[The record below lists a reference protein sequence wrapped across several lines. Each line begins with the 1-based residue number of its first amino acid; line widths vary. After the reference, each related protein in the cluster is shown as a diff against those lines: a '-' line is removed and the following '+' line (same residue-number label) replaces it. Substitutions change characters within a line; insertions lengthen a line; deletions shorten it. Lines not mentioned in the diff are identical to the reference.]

1 MRRLLIIGATTA
13 AVLAIGGTAL
23 AAISGSGPGRHDDHP
38 SHLVV
43 DPSASASPAED
54 DPSRGV
60 DDNPTPGESA
70 TSIPAIDPT
79 TTPSPGATVD
89 DHGGLRTSG
98 TDDGPGDDHGR
109 GGHGTDD
116 GPGDDHGR
124 GGHGGDDRSGDD
136 HGGSGRR

>member
-1 MRRLLIIGATTA
+1 MRRLLVIGATTA

-23 AAISGSGPGRHDDHP
+23 AATSGSGRSRPDDGP

-54 DPSRGV
+54 NPSRGV
-60 DDNPTPGESA
+60 DDNPTPGESV

-79 TTPSPGATVD
+79 VTPSPGATVD
-89 DHGGLRTSG
+89 DHGGLRTG
-98 TDDGPGDDHGR
+98 
-109 GGHGTDD
+109 GTDD

-124 GGHGGDDRSGDD
+124 GGHGGDDRPGDD